1 MWTPRIKINLL
12 SSRHLQGKLPLQ
24 NGYDRNF
31 ILRVTAR
38 IVLSVAFGCAA
49 TEGLYLIDKFGPYS
63 SIRDRVTEILTFP
76 GLIIARLFYLVGRHI
91 GSGSSELWWA
101 FFFGNSFF
109 YAVLCY
115 VMLDIL
121 HLPPEIRDGHNE

>member
-1 MWTPRIKINLL
+1 MRTPRIKINLL
-12 SSRHLQGKLPLQ
+12 SSRHLQGKLPLK
-24 NGYDRNF
+24 NGYDRHF

-38 IVLSVAFGCAA
+38 IVLSVALGCAA

-63 SIRDRVTEILTFP
+63 SIRDRITDVLTFP
-76 GLIIARLFYLVGRHI
+76 GLIIARLFYLVGGHI

-101 FFFGNSFF
+101 FFLGNSFF

-115 VMLDIL
+115 FILDVF
-121 HLPPEIRDGHNE
+121 H

>member
-1 MWTPRIKINLL
+1 MLGSSPSRYRRQHNGLDGLRSGTHSTPRP
-12 SSRHLQGKLPLQ
+12 R
-24 NGYDRNF
+24 YDRHF

-38 IVLSVAFGCAA
+38 IVLSVALGCAA

-63 SIRDRVTEILTFP
+63 SIRDQITDVLTFP
-76 GLIIARLFYLVGRHI
+76 GLIIARLFYLVGGHI

-101 FFFGNSFF
+101 FFLGNSFF

-115 VMLDIL
+115 FILDVF
-121 HLPPEIRDGHNE
+121 H